1 MNILIINR
9 HPHLGSKQEMLDN
22 VDTLMELNNKWKET
36 TFKLH
41 FQLIRLIKA
50 IVNHEK
56 NKIVHRAYK
65 EANT

>member
-1 MNILIINR
+1 
-9 HPHLGSKQEMLDN
+9 MLDN

-41 FQLIRLIKA
+41 FQLIWLIKA
-50 IVNHEK
+50 TLNLE
-56 NKIVHRAYK
+56 NTKIVHRAYN

>member
-1 MNILIINR
+1 
-9 HPHLGSKQEMLDN
+9 MLDN

-41 FQLIRLIKA
+41 FQLIWLIKT
-50 IVNHEK
+50 IVNHEN
-56 NKIVHRAYK
+56 NKIVHRAYN